1 MKKLPKLVSADNFT
15 IEELTNAYNQTRV
28 DYMVPM
34 PMNAKRLAEYVQVY
48 DIDVEKSY
56 IAMDGEQILGLGML
70 GVRPE
75 RTWITRLGILPV
87 RRRQGAGEAVMRR
100 MLEISDD
107 MGTPLNIL
115 EVIKG
120 NVPAHTL
127 FLKLKFEEVRELLI
141 VRRAPN
147 QPEKEPRVE
156 AQWVE
161 KEQALQWLPER
172 QPAQAWT
179 NQDESIANSENI
191 FGLQVNM
198 NGSGRGWLTFQK
210 TRFNLSRLMFHTEDG
225 DPVEIMEELLIQ
237 LHSKFPK
244 LDTYTENIPE
254 DDPHYP
260 AFEKLGYFEVFRR
273 VEMYRQN

>member
-34 PMNAKRLAEYVQVY
+34 PMNAKRLSEYVQVY
-48 DIDVEKSY
+48 DIDMEKSY
-56 IAMDGEQILGLGML
+56 IAMDGEQMLGLGML

-75 RTWITRLGILPV
+75 RTWVTRLGILPV
-87 RRRQGAGEAVMRR
+87 RRRQGAGEAVMRK
-100 MLEISDD
+100 MLEISDE

-127 FLKLKFEEVRELLI
+127 FLKLKFEEIRELLI

-147 QPEKEPRVE
+147 EPEKEPRVE

-161 KEQALQWLPER
+161 KEQALEWLPER
-172 QPAQAWT
+172 KPAQAWT
-179 NQDESIANSENI
+179 NQDESIANTENI

-225 DPVEIMEELLIQ
+225 DPVEIMEELLTQ

-260 AFEKLGYFEVFRR
+260 AFEKMGYFEVFRR